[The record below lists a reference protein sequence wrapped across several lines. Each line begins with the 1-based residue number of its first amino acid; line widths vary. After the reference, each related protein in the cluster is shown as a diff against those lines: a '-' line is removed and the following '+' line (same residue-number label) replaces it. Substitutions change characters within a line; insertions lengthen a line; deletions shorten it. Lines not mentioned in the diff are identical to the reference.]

1 MVNLLE
7 ICIFAP
13 LFRKSITESRCNF
26 NGYIISSNFSFWR
39 SSPVLCVIFLKCNLR
54 NSNRQSSGLIKYN
67 RIGSCHVGN
76 GAPITSAP
84 GRPAPAP

>member
-39 SSPVLCVIFLKCNLR
+39 SSPVWYSDKMIFGFSIFHLVSRCCLEMIFCD
-54 NSNRQSSGLIKYN
+54 SEIDLG
-67 RIGSCHVGN
+67 VE
-76 GAPITSAP
+76 TV
-84 GRPAPAP
+84 